1 MRYPLILMGI
11 AKMAD
16 LNTYIVVGGLIFNL
30 VSTAIIG
37 TWKLSRVELSLRETI
52 SKAEKETDA
61 LIERRVNQFG
71 DTIAALRQKINDV
84 ELNSE
89 KTFMRRDSFIKV
101 QDTIENS
108 MRSFVDRI
116 EGRLERME
124 NKIDT
129 KT

>member
-1 MRYPLILMGI
+1 
-11 AKMAD
+11 MAD

-129 KT
+129 KTQSNFPCFGRLM

>member
-1 MRYPLILMGI
+1 
-11 AKMAD
+11 MAD